1 MLLVRGGTPPG
12 QGGIEILARV
22 DCGRPCDL
30 AATFLAALRVLRAS
44 GPVPRQNG
52 GHSSYSTVTVA
63 ENCGGSA
70 VAVPGLRMLCST
82 VDTNSAS
89 AWETFGKI
97 SGLLREWVFGS

>member
-1 MLLVRGGTPPG
+1 MLLARRGTPPG
-12 QGGIEILARV
+12 QGGKEILARV

-70 VAVPGLRMLCST
+70 VAVPGLRVLCST

-89 AWETFGKI
+89 A
-97 SGLLREWVFGS
+97 REAFEKFLGFFFST